1 MSKRTMVQVVYRDHE
16 RKQKAKLQTH
26 FVTAH
31 DHYSAWR
38 QVVDI
43 YDAVVVLDVFISQ
56 DRNKFGG
63 VLQNRYEA
71 HDIVN

>member
-1 MSKRTMVQVVYRDHE
+1 MSTKTMVQVVYRDHE
-16 RKQKAKLQTH
+16 RKQKAKLRTH

-38 QVVDI
+38 QVREH
-43 YDAVVVLDVFISQ
+43 YDTVVVLDVFISQ

-63 VLQNRYEA
+63 VLQNRYET
-71 HDIVN
+71 HDIAN